1 MAYFFIV
8 RMARGSVILALSL
21 VAISCSSLVKVR
33 DTSIPELLAPV
44 ASSDVAG
51 LLNRVEPFTSIQ
63 ALRASR
69 VLIQFIDVESKDKYR
84 TADAILAV
92 QRPDKI
98 RLVVQI
104 PVTGTRIAEMVSE
117 SNRFRVAIYLDAY
130 KRFLT
135 GTNNADYSHWKS
147 RLGDKQQSAI
157 INARPF
163 HFTEALMMVPLRLKD
178 PDYAYSLEE
187 ALVEETDT
195 RASAKKNAR
204 VLRSFYVVSEVALNR
219 QGAGG
224 GARTLRRFWF
234 DRTNGL
240 LFTRQQ
246 LFDEKGSMST
256 EIRYSGYQKLSDE
269 NAHVW
274 PTVVLVSR
282 PYDNYAARLTFAS
295 GRFEVNPDDLSPN
308 AFVLENTENLPV
320 TDLDGPVTR

>member
-1 MAYFFIV
+1 MT
-8 RMARGSVILALSL
+8 SVQQ
-21 VAISCSSLVKVR
+21 
-33 DTSIPELLAPV
+33 
-44 ASSDVAG
+44 
-51 LLNRVEPFTSIQ
+51 FTSIQ

-98 RLVVQI
+98 RLVVQV

-117 SNRFRVAIYLDAY
+117 SNHFKVAIYLDTA

-135 GTNNADYSHWKS
+135 GTNNADYSHWKT
-147 RLGDKQQSAI
+147 RLGEKQQSALV
-157 INARPF
+157 NARPF
-163 HFTEALMMVPLRLKD
+163 HFTDALMMGPLRLKD
-178 PDYAYSLEE
+178 PGYAYSLEE

-195 RASAKKNAR
+195 RPNAKKNAR
-204 VLRSFYVVSEVALNR
+204 VLRSFYVVSEVALNKPGEG
-219 QGAGG
+219 GA
-224 GARTLRRFWF
+224 ARTLRRFWF

-256 EIRYSGYQKLSDE
+256 EVHYSTYQKLSED
-269 NAHVW
+269 NPQLW

-295 GRFEVNPDDLSPN
+295 GRVDVNPDDLSPN
-308 AFVLENTENLPV
+308 AFVLENKENLPV
-320 TDLDGPVTR
+320 TDLDRPVTP